1 MAKKKIK
8 DYMAKS
14 CSSCSKTPCTCS
26 MKEDHDYE
34 YEMARNQLATSSR
47 SIERLMGMLKG
58 EGNLEA
64 WVQSKLTMAADYL
77 DTVADYMESDKKT
90 K

>member
-14 CSSCSKTPCTCS
+14 CSTS
-26 MKEDHDYE
+26 MKEEHDYE
-34 YEMARNQLATSSR
+34 YEMARNQLATASR
-47 SIERLMGMLKG
+47 SIERLMSMLKG
-58 EGNLEA
+58 DGNLEG
-64 WVQSKLTMAADYL
+64 WVQSKITMAADYL

>member
-1 MAKKKIK
+1 MTKKKIK
-8 DYMAKS
+8 YYMPKS
-14 CSSCSKTPCTCS
+14 CPTCGKTPCTCS
-26 MKEDHDYE
+26 MKEEHDYE
-34 YEMARNQLATSSR
+34 YEMARNQLTTASR

-64 WVQSKLTMAADYL
+64 WVQSKITLAADYL
-77 DTVADYMESDKKT
+77 DTVADYMESEKKT

>member
-14 CSSCSKTPCTCS
+14 CSTS
-26 MKEDHDYE
+26 MKEEHDYE
-34 YEMARNQLATSSR
+34 YEMARNQLATASR
-47 SIERLMGMLKG
+47 SIERLMSMLKG
-58 EGNLEA
+58 DGNLEG
-64 WVQSKLTMAADYL
+64 WVQSKITMATDYL
-77 DTVADYMESDKKT
+77 DTAADYMESDKKT